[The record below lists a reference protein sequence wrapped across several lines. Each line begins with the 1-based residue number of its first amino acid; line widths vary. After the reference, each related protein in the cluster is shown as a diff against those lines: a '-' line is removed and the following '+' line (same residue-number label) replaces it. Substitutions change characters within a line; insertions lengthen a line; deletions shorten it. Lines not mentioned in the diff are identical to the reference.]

1 MQGMPTCK
9 ESDNFEVIPRD
20 QGLLLEG
27 FMAVAAR
34 RKKVSQT
41 KKPIR
46 KEYKIEL
53 VGKRRPDGS
62 LFVTSPNLGP
72 FSAVLSTGRW
82 DDVIVFLKK
91 FLEVNFGRVIELR
104 LIHDASE
111 LVSESDELPKIPPAY
126 VVAELTP
133 QRVSAR

>member
-1 MQGMPTCK
+1 
-9 ESDNFEVIPRD
+9 
-20 QGLLLEG
+20 
-27 FMAVAAR
+27 MAVAAR
-34 RKKVSQT
+34 RKKEVSQ
-41 KKPIR
+41 KKSAR

-53 VGKRRPDGS
+53 IGKRRADGS

-72 FSAVLSTGRW
+72 FSAVLPNGRW
-82 DDVIVFLKK
+82 EDVLVYLKK
-91 FLEVNFGRVIELR
+91 FLEVNIGRVIELR

-111 LVSESDELPKIPPAY
+111 LVSDSEELPEIPPAY